1 LGASTAQPGGQSST
15 LASDVYFFGFTNGIH
30 TGLAS
35 ALAVI
40 LFVLVIPAM
49 LFNLKRISGGK

>member
-1 LGASTAQPGGQSST
+1 MG
-15 LASDVYFFGFTNGIH
+15 FGDGVH

-40 LFVLVIPAM
+40 LFILVIPAM
-49 LFNLKRISGGK
+49 LFNLKRIKGGK